1 MSNNDDLINVS
12 LLQRLGKVIM
22 SLLKIQVKYS
32 SNSSTNKFYL
42 DQNNMKGTQKAFN
55 YEFNITFKN
64 FIYVYKL
71 PTCYFIKTLNL
82 AKESFIPIK
91 KCF

>member
-42 DQNNMKGTQKAFN
+42 D
-55 YEFNITFKN
+55 
-64 FIYVYKL
+64 
-71 PTCYFIKTLNL
+71 
-82 AKESFIPIK
+82 
-91 KCF
+91 

>member
-12 LLQRLGKVIM
+12 LLPHLDKVIM

-42 DQNNMKGTQKAFN
+42 D
-55 YEFNITFKN
+55 
-64 FIYVYKL
+64 
-71 PTCYFIKTLNL
+71 
-82 AKESFIPIK
+82 
-91 KCF
+91 